1 MKKFLAT
8 ALLATIVATP
18 VFAADSG
25 YSYAGITVGRAK
37 TKNPYAGASVT
48 KDVDTAAPSLLWGY
62 QFAKNWGAE
71 AFFFT
76 GAGKLDV
83 NSLNGRRASLNGVAF
98 GVNGVGTI
106 PINDKFSVYG
116 KLGYAFIKTEVNPGT
131 AAAGDK
137 RNTVTGGLG
146 GLYNVNKE
154 VGIRLGW
161 DRYELSTNGG
171 QQKPETDVWSVGGIM
186 KF

>member
-8 ALLATIVATP
+8 ALLSTVVVTP

-25 YSYAGITVGRAK
+25 YGYAGITVGRAK
-37 TKNPYAGASVT
+37 TSNPYPTTTTT
-48 KDVDTAAPSLLWGY
+48 KDVDTAAPSLIGGY
-62 QFAKNWGAE
+62 QFTKNWGAE
-71 AFFFT
+71 AFLFT
-76 GAGKLDV
+76 GAGKLEV
-83 NSLNGRRASLNGVAF
+83 ATGGGSAAINGTAF

-106 PINDKFSVYG
+106 PINDNFSVYG

-131 AAAGDK
+131 AGVGDK
-137 RNTVTGGLG
+137 RNTITGGLG
-146 GLYNVNKE
+146 VQYNVNKE
-154 VGIRLGW
+154 VGARFGW

>member
-1 MKKFLAT
+1 MKKLLAT
-8 ALLATIVATP
+8 ALLSTVVATP

-25 YSYAGITVGRAK
+25 YGYAGITVGRAK
-37 TKNPYAGASVT
+37 TKNPYLGTVT
-48 KDVDTAAPSLLWGY
+48 KDTDTAAPSLLGGY
-62 QFAKNWGAE
+62 QFTKNWGAE
-71 AFFFT
+71 AFLFT
-76 GAGKLDV
+76 GAGKMEITSPV
-83 NSLNGRRASLNGVAF
+83 GVRSSINGAAF

-106 PINDKFSVYG
+106 PINDNFSVYA

-131 AAAGDK
+131 AAVGDK
-137 RNTVTGGLG
+137 RNTITGGLG
-146 GLYNVNKE
+146 GQYNVNKE